1 MGLTPI
7 LHSVLNAKA
16 LVDTFNQEKALV
28 GAFSVIM
35 KIDCE
40 TDGSYAALMTMSLFA
55 AEKRYVLVGAVS
67 HGVGCGSEI
76 PASYSNVAGAMC
88 WIDYVMSTVL
98 TSAI

>member
-1 MGLTPI
+1 
-7 LHSVLNAKA
+7 
-16 LVDTFNQEKALV
+16 
-28 GAFSVIM
+28 M
-35 KIDCE
+35 K
-40 TDGSYAALMTMSLFA
+40 TDGSSAALITISLFA

>member
-1 MGLTPI
+1 MD
-7 LHSVLNAKA
+7 SM
-16 LVDTFNQEKALV
+16 Q
-28 GAFSVIM
+28 
-35 KIDCE
+35 
-40 TDGSYAALMTMSLFA
+40 YAALITMSLFS

>member
-1 MGLTPI
+1 
-7 LHSVLNAKA
+7 
-16 LVDTFNQEKALV
+16 
-28 GAFSVIM
+28 
-35 KIDCE
+35 
-40 TDGSYAALMTMSLFA
+40 MSLFS

>member
-1 MGLTPI
+1 MIVKT
-7 LHSVLNAKA
+7 
-16 LVDTFNQEKALV
+16 
-28 GAFSVIM
+28 
-35 KIDCE
+35 DCE
-40 TDGSYAALMTMSLFA
+40 TDGSSAALLMIMSTCA
-55 AEKRYVLVGAVS
+55 ADKRYVLVGAVS